1 MIRSRLANA
10 LAALLALAVV
20 AATATATSS
29 PASAATSSH
38 HTMTV
43 MHHTVAN
50 PPAINAHRATK
61 TLGTHDLFS
70 SAALSRSP
78 KHADPATPLRP
89 RDIAVLL
96 LVVCPA
102 QAPRGP
108 PPGYELASGTTD
120 AGGDPVNET
129 DPLGL
134 GDWLCDVLGDFDSSC
149 LASNPPPLVRCT
161 EAGYG
166 TANCLNME
174 LNPAYPVVAAGGT
187 AYLESQEPCTSNWA
201 IAGNSLLAAGIVA
214 TDAVGGEDADDIWS
228 VDSLS
233 SSGAELNPAA
243 EGEVATMLA
252 GTRRQLALPERD
264 GTTSEHSGQRRRR
277 NDRPSHRHDS
287 TWRPNDLL
295 RREERHHGRAKRPDG
310 QDNECQTGGAVNV
323 FVPVAEAARRPPADH
338 PSSEFRRPRARLR
351 SLAWSISP
359 ISGTSSAWRSWTS
372 AVSYPVAWHRSLRRA
387 VRFAG
392 RTTRRWTCST
402 SMLPT
407 GSGQVQRK
415 ATAVAFS
422 TPTVSDSDRI
432 TP

>member
-243 EGEVATMLA
+243 EGEGLLNLSAEDSWGNPSSLEDHFLRHGADFGATSADQYANDASQFL
-252 GTRRQLALPERD
+252 QQALKDGYPVKVDADGVIRVYDPETNTFGAYNAN
-264 GTTSEHSGQRRRR
+264 GTTRTFFKPT
-277 NDRPSHRHDS
+277 N
-287 TWRPNDLL
+287 
-295 RREERHHGRAKRPDG
+295 
-310 QDNECQTGGAVNV
+310 GAAYWASQ
-323 FVPVAEAARRPPADH
+323 P
-338 PSSEFRRPRARLR
+338 
-351 SLAWSISP
+351 
-359 ISGTSSAWRSWTS
+359 G
-372 AVSYPVAWHRSLRRA
+372 
-387 VRFAG
+387 
-392 RTTRRWTCST
+392 
-402 SMLPT
+402 
-407 GSGQVQRK
+407 
-415 ATAVAFS
+415 S
-422 TPTVSDSDRI
+422 TP
-432 TP
+432 